1 MRNFQRLTKK
11 VPHVVNSEGGIT
23 RDPKKQTEILEI
35 EVHQKEC
42 SLQRKQNKVKIYCQ
56 KMRTKYTEEEVTQA
70 VKSLKINKSTGID
83 NIRAEHLKNAPAGS
97 YSMPEDRSNTKPNRS
112 NWKVPPRNQD
122 SDFPPPL
129 RKPGKRK

>member
-1 MRNFQRLTKK
+1 MQELSIKQHYRPWIFTAVRNFQRLTKK

-42 SLQRKQNKVKIYCQ
+42 SLQRKQNKMKIYCQ

-83 NIRAEHLKNAPAGS
+83 NIRAEHLKNDPAGS
-97 YSMPEDRSNTKPNRS
+97 YSMPEEIGRAH
-112 NWKVPPRNQD
+112 V
-122 SDFPPPL
+122 
-129 RKPGKRK
+129 